1 MAADFRPWKLVERRV
16 HELYQESF
24 SPPYPPHTVHAC
36 RGLILKDLWAEIFF
50 ASGSAA
56 ATLIVKTEQV
66 TIRIRKEEED
76 GTEERGR
83 GHKASRRFKIPDG
96 RADRKAEMV
105 FWSANHRCFVL
116 YVLLLSSLRDVDKQF
131 KEFRTELGK
140 YVWSWMI
147 SIINEG
153 PSSFFLQI

>member
-1 MAADFRPWKLVERRV
+1 MLR
-16 HELYQESF
+16 ESLL
-24 SPPYPPHTVHAC
+24 PPPPPTVHAC

-50 ASGSAA
+50 ASAAAA

-83 GHKASRRFKIPDG
+83 GHKASRRFKIRDNSG
-96 RADRKAEMV
+96 CADRKAVAV

-116 YVLLLSSLRDVDKQF
+116 YVLLSSCHVVYETSTNSF
-131 KEFRTELGK
+131 KN
-140 YVWSWMI
+140 S
-147 SIINEG
+147 
-153 PSSFFLQI
+153 